1 LLKGIVTAFVEIL
14 ICGGRMFR
22 DVLLEIINTA
32 PRPPAETP
40 GFFMHC
46 TTGNNR
52 TGVFI
57 ALLLLLLR
65 VPTASVCDEYA
76 LSDQGL
82 GPTIHINVKR
92 LLAKGAFSEYGDE
105 AQARCERMVSAR
117 RESMAAL
124 IEEVRRRWDGPEGY
138 FRKELGFDDGQ
149 IEAVRD
155 LFTVRSED

>member
-1 LLKGIVTAFVEIL
+1 MEIL
-14 ICGGRMFR
+14 TCGGPMFR
-22 DVLLEIINTA
+22 DVLLKIIETVA
-32 PRPPAETP
+32 RPPAETP

-65 VPTASVCDEYA
+65 VPPDSICDEYT

-82 GPTIHINVKR
+82 APTRHTNVKR
-92 LLAKGAFSEYGDE
+92 LLAKGAFREYGDE

-124 IEEVRRRWDGPEGY
+124 IEEVQRRWDGPDGY
-138 FRKELGFDDGQ
+138 FQKELGFDAGQ
-149 IEAVRD
+149 IEAVREV
-155 LFTVRSED
+155 FTVRLED